1 MNVKHLIQRAVQ
13 EYPDN
18 IALVYKGTRR
28 TFEGLNSR
36 VNRIANALLQL
47 GIKKGDRVGMLL
59 KNCCEFIEI
68 DFALSKTGIVRT
80 PLNARLT
87 GSDHEFMLNDAGAE
101 TLIFGESF
109 TDTVEAIKPN
119 LKTAKRFVLVSE
131 ALSKE
136 NALEAY
142 DYENLIE
149 NSSEARPNLWVRWKR
164 RTYTPYSILQVQQ
177 ENRRE
182 LC

>member
-18 IALVYKGTRR
+18 IALVYKDTRR
-28 TFEGLNSR
+28 TFEDLNIR
-36 VNRIANALLQL
+36 VNRLANALLQIE
-47 GIKKGDRVGMLL
+47 IKKGDRVGMLL

-68 DFALSKTGIVRT
+68 DFALSKTGIVRA

-87 GSDHEFMLNDAGAE
+87 GRDHEFMLNDSEAD

-119 LKTAKRFVLVSE
+119 LKTVKRFVRVSE

-136 NALEAY
+136 NVLDAH
-142 DYENLIE
+142 DYESLIE
-149 NSSEARPNLWVRWKR
+149 NGSESEPSGDMEEEDLH
-164 RTYTPYSILQVQQ
+164 TL
-177 ENRRE
+177 
-182 LC
+182 